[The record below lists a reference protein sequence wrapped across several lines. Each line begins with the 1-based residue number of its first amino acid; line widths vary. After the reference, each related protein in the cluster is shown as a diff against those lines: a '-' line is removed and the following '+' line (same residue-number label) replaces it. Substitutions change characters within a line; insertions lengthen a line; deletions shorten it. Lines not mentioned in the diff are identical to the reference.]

1 MKSRIISALVDTL
14 VNSMETFMDSNDFE
28 EYLNDEYD
36 IDSSVAKKMFADYW
50 KISANDRFEW
60 DYLEWSRWLKGYGI
74 RESVMKIEKRKEI
87 VEIQEEVRIPQGD
100 HELILEKGDKIE
112 ILKEKSKAYQ
122 KYLDFV
128 DKKGHI
134 TPSASSVF
142 KAWINNEGS
151 SLSLDDIKNALD
163 DLWPSTD
170 SESKYNLIDY
180 AIRRGIK

>member
-1 MKSRIISALVDTL
+1 
-14 VNSMETFMDSNDFE
+14 
-28 EYLNDEYD
+28 
-36 IDSSVAKKMFADYW
+36 
-50 KISANDRFEW
+50 
-60 DYLEWSRWLKGYGI
+60 
-74 RESVMKIEKRKEI
+74 MKIEKRKEI